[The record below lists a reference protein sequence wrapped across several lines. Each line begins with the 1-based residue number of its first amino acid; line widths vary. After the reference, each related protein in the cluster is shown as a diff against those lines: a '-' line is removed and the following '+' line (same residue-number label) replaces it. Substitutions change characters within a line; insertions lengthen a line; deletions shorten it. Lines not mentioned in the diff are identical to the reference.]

1 MTAISAAAKAPERR
15 TPVRTSVR
23 QRLATLATGEAVV
36 GPAVLTG
43 VLIAVVSL
51 LVGSHRGDVSV
62 DIAMASMSAFLFSLL
77 LAFTIARTRERLAL
91 VQDLVATGNA
101 ILHTIHQSVT
111 VFDDDDARRV
121 RDLIDRH
128 LTTQIDYQL
137 VDYHRAATSHLELM
151 EAVYALSPQD
161 RQQES
166 VYRALVDHCARMEV
180 DRALIEATTGQELS
194 SIEWSGLFLLL
205 LLLLGLIAVLPGG
218 TVLGAFVSGVMAGTL
233 ITLMILLRKLDLL
246 RWHERVS
253 IWEPTARLFRSMG
266 RDPYVP
272 REVIRSG
279 RFIPRGQVRVVDY
292 PDSYPK
298 RSTKVVTTEVIGD
311 ADHAL

>member
-1 MTAISAAAKAPERR
+1 MTAISEGARSAERQ
-15 TPVRTSVR
+15 TPVRNPVR
-23 QRLATLATGEAVV
+23 RRVTALAAGEAVAE
-36 GPAVLTG
+36 PAVLTG
-43 VLIAVVSL
+43 VLVALASL
-51 LVGSHRGDVSV
+51 LVGPHRGDVSV
-62 DIAMASMSAFLFSLL
+62 DIAMASMAAFLFSLL
-77 LAFTIARTRERLAL
+77 LAFTIARTRDRLAL

-101 ILHTIHQSVT
+101 ILHTIYQSVA
-111 VFDDDDARRV
+111 VFSDDDARHV

-137 VDYHRAATSHLELM
+137 VDYHQAAASHLELM
-151 EAVYALSPQD
+151 EAVYALSPRD

-194 SIEWSGLFLLL
+194 SIEWYGLFLLL
-205 LLLLGLIAVLPGG
+205 ALLLGLIAVLPGG
-218 TVLGAFVSGVMAGTL
+218 TVLGALVSGVMAGTL

-279 RFIPRGQVRVVDY
+279 RFLPHGQVRVVDY
-292 PDSYPK
+292 PDPYPK
-298 RSTKVVTTEVIGD
+298 RSTKVVATEVIGD
-311 ADHAL
+311 ADHTL